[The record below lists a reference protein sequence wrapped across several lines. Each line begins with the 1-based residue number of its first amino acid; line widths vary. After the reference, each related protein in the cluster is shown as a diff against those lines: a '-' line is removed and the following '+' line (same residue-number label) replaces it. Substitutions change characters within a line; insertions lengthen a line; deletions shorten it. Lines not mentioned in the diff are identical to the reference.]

1 MSFVR
6 NEEGNAHFGA
16 GSYFNYKYNRKELQE
31 TGMYDYGWRQ
41 YMPDIGRWN
50 GMDQLSEMYHSLS
63 PYNYVANNPVNF
75 VDPDGRCIKNEQGDK
90 CDDSPGGAN
99 NPYLIE
105 EVVITKKK
113 PEKQSEFIDD
123 GWNGLFGIGNL
134 GMGSGGSGSA
144 SIGGGWG
151 IYGGGAPFP
160 IKLRPIDDIEEQMIR
175 KQQLEYERLQK
186 DIWKFKMIPIGVS

>member
-1 MSFVR
+1 MDP
-6 NEEGNAHFGA
+6 NA
-16 GSYFNYKYNRKELQE
+16 
-31 TGMYDYGWRQ
+31 
-41 YMPDIGRWN
+41 
-50 GMDQLSEMYHSLS
+50 
-63 PYNYVANNPVNF
+63 
-75 VDPDGRCIKNEQGDK
+75 RCIKNEQGDK

-123 GWNGLFGIGNL
+123 RWNGLFGVGYL
-134 GMGSGGSGSA
+134 GMGSGVGGGG
-144 SIGGGWG
+144 IGGNGGWG
-151 IYGGGAPFP
+151 IYGGGMSGGAPPP
-160 IKLRPIDDIEEQMIR
+160 IKLRPVDDIEEQMNR